1 MKVYFTPVKLVGI
14 SPRLSLRGF
23 FDHLVNNYAGESDF
37 KSIDKEVKFKFFD
50 DHDSFIVIVL
60 TIKDIKNFCEGDDTG
75 VDFTWKMSG
84 DLSNKI
90 AETNVLV
97 ISKKNYA
104 GAYLNNEGSVRL
116 NTFES
121 KLRWAFRQLL
131 RDRHKRSKRDERFS
145 IERLVDSADIMNK
158 VSRLSEIDEINAT
171 FTNPTTAMRMNSSIF
186 KSAKSLRVV
195 QRVGHFSLKSASKK
209 KEITDYLEDLVKSGC
224 SGISVKGTGST
235 SLAGET
241 IGIADAV
248 NSIYS
253 MEYSDYISS
262 LNGISLSQFLN
273 CDLFKDAKKEILS
286 NVLVRRA

>member
-14 SPRLSLRGF
+14 SPRLSLREF
-23 FDHLVNNYAGESDF
+23 FDHLVKNYSGESDF

-50 DHDSFIVIVL
+50 DQDSFIVIVL
-60 TIKDIKNFCEGDDTG
+60 TIKDLKNFCEGDDTG
-75 VDFTWKMSG
+75 SDFTWKLSG
-84 DLSNKI
+84 DLTNKI

-121 KLRWAFRQLL
+121 KLRWAFRQVL
-131 RDRHKRSKRDERFS
+131 RNRHKRSKRDEKFS
-145 IERLVDSADIMNK
+145 IQRLVDSADIFNK
-158 VSRLSEIDEINAT
+158 VSRLSEVDEINAT
-171 FTNPTTAMRMNSSIF
+171 FTNPATGKRMNNSIF

-195 QRVGHFSLKSASKK
+195 QRVGHFSLKSLSKR
-209 KEITDYLEDLVKSGC
+209 KEISDYLEGLIKDGC
-224 SGISVKGTGST
+224 TGVSVKGTGST

-253 MEYSDYISS
+253 MEYADYISS
-262 LNGISLSQFLN
+262 LNGISLSQFLSS
-273 CDLFKDAKKEILS
+273 DLFKNAKKEILS
-286 NVLVRRA
+286 NSLVKRA